1 MNRTSEDTGAVTT
14 GAGPHP
20 DASSVGPDPSSERPR
35 TRRKPSTRVV
45 RGSAVVGVTVLASLA
60 LLQPASADTR
70 RFSDPN
76 GDTGLPADI
85 TTVRV
90 TNGSERV
97 KVKARPGRVEFEDF
111 FTYWLDTRPKNPGP
125 EYRVDVVPNSDA
137 FGLTRVDAFGE
148 QGTPVP
154 CDGLRATAD
163 NSNPEWISIS
173 VPRSCLE
180 NPGKVRV
187 AVKARYTDGDTS
199 VVDWAPAKR
208 KFFGWVAR

>member
-1 MNRTSEDTGAVTT
+1 MNRSSEDIGAVAT
-14 GAGPHP
+14 GTAPQP
-20 DASSVGPDPSSERPR
+20 DAASVRPDAPAERPPEN
-35 TRRKPSTRVV
+35 RKTSTRVV
-45 RGSAVVGVTVLASLA
+45 RTAAVVGVTVMASLT

-76 GDTGLPADI
+76 GDTGLPADL
-85 TTVRV
+85 TTVKV
-90 TNGSERV
+90 TNGSELV

-111 FTYWLDTRPKNPGP
+111 FTYWLDTRPKNAGP

-137 FGLTRVDAFGE
+137 FGITRVDAFGQ

-154 CDGLRATAD
+154 CAGLRARAD
-163 NSNPEWISIS
+163 NSAPEWISIS
-173 VPRSCLE
+173 VPRSCLD

-187 AVKARYTDGDTS
+187 AIKARYTDEDTS

-208 KFFGWVAR
+208 KFSGWVAR